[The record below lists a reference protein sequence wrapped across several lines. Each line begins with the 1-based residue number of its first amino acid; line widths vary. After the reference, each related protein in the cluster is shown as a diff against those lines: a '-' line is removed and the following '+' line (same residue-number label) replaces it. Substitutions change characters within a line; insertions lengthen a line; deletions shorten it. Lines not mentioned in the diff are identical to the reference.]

1 MILSTRKTHVFLCKH
16 PTDMR
21 LGFDGLGV
29 LAKKHFRM
37 SPYNGQYF
45 AFVNARR
52 TRCKILTW
60 DGTGMVLIS
69 KRLTKGLLFGRP
81 NPNYRGRLKLGA
93 VEFGQYFEGLNLSGR
108 ILESHP
114 DARPG
119 RKNLKWARK
128 YKKIEP
134 DDNGARAGKRV
145 ESVS

>member
-1 MILSTRKTHVFLCKH
+1 MILSTRKTHVYLCKH

-29 LAKKHFRM
+29 LAKKHFGM
-37 SPYNGQYF
+37 SPHNGQYF

-81 NPNYRGRLKLGA
+81 NPNYKGRLRLGA

-108 ILESHP
+108 ILESQP
-114 DARPG
+114 DARPR
-119 RKNLKWARK
+119 RKDLKWLKK
-128 YKKIEP
+128 YQKIKP
-134 DDNGARAGKRV
+134 DAKGTRAGT
-145 ESVS
+145 ESSIIK